1 VTFTPRFLY
10 GAIISSSSIS
20 LSSRPYRLDNRT
32 VLRENSPRD
41 ELHTLRKYRIES
53 NLKRLK
59 KEAKQQR
66 GRQCIIN
73 EWASDRDKQHER
85 LKVSEREMKK
95 RIIQASEAR

>member
-1 VTFTPRFLY
+1 MGLSFLFLQFPFH
-10 GAIISSSSIS
+10 AANTVCTVE
-20 LSSRPYRLDNRT
+20 LSF
-32 VLRENSPRD
+32 VKQNSPCD
-41 ELHTLRKYRIES
+41 ELHTLRKYRIQS

-73 EWASDRDKQHER
+73 EWASDQDKQHER

-95 RIIQASEAR
+95 RIKQTSEAR

>member
-1 VTFTPRFLY
+1 MTITPRFVY

-20 LSSRPYRLDNRT
+20 LSSRPYRLDSRT
-32 VLRENSPRD
+32 VLRENSPCD
-41 ELHTLRKYRIES
+41 ELQTLRKYRIQS

-73 EWASDRDKQHER
+73 EWASDQDKQHER
-85 LKVSEREMKK
+85 LKVSEREVKK
-95 RIIQASEAR
+95 RIKQTSEAR

>member
-1 VTFTPRFLY
+1 MTITPRFVY
-10 GAIISSSSIS
+10 GAIVSFSSIS
-20 LSSRPYRLDNRT
+20 LSRRQYSLYSRT
-32 VLRENSPRD
+32 VLRENSPNT
-41 ELHTLRKYRIES
+41 ELHTHCKLRIES

-73 EWASDRDKQHER
+73 EWASDPDKQHKR

-95 RIIQASEAR
+95 RIKQTSEAR